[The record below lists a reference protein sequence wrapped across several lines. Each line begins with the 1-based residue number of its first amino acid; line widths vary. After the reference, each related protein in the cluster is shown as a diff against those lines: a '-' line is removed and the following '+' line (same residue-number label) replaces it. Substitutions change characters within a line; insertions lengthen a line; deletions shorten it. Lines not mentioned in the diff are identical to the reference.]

1 MAALTCHGATGAPAV
16 ESSAAMVWI
25 IRLWLTPPVCRIHAG
40 WPQRRRRVPWMF
52 PKGAPAPRLQDDKVP
67 GPTNLH
73 WYVMLDDMGV
83 CVETNTTFHH
93 RHP

>member
-1 MAALTCHGATGAPAV
+1 
-16 ESSAAMVWI
+16 
-25 IRLWLTPPVCRIHAG
+25 
-40 WPQRRRRVPWMF
+40 MF